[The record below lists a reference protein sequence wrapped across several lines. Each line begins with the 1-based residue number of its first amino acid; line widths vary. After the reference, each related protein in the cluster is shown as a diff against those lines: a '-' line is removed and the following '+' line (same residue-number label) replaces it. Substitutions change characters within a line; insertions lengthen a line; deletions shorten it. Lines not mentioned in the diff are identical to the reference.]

1 MICSTR
7 HLRTAFPPAT
17 RSLSTSIHLETGKRA
32 KSAENDLRNGPET
45 ASGAS
50 LFSCTRFGPDGSCK
64 TAGNPAIE
72 QHANSKAGC
81 HFEKTSAPGSGE
93 DGACGIELFIT
104 PCRRGPPDHP
114 RLRAGRLPCCP
125 TL

>member
-1 MICSTR
+1 MSANRKRERPAVTPPNRR
-7 HLRTAFPPAT
+7 HLDDLLDRALADSFPAST

-32 KSAENDLRNGPET
+32 KSAENDLQNGPET

-50 LFSCTRFGPDGSCK
+50 LFSCARFGPDGSRK

-81 HFEKTSAPGSGE
+81 RF
-93 DGACGIELFIT
+93 
-104 PCRRGPPDHP
+104 
-114 RLRAGRLPCCP
+114 
-125 TL
+125 